1 MNHLQHLQDFQAA
14 LDAYQLSPDAIQTL
28 AQTQLVLLVAPSAS
42 GRNTIIHELLKTD
55 QYHFV
60 ISDTTRQP
68 RINNGEL
75 EQNGR
80 EYWFRTEQE
89 VLDELKRGEFLEA
102 AIIHNQQVSGISIRE
117 LEIARKANKIAITDV
132 EIEGAHNIHDA
143 KPDTLIIFMVPPSFE
158 MWLERLHTRGE
169 LPADELSRRFQSAL
183 KEFET
188 ALSAGFYRFVLND
201 TVAGTTA
208 EVHELVTTGK
218 YDPLKERFAR
228 EVVERMLADTKE
240 YVANHHFDQPAA

>member
-1 MNHLQHLQDFQAA
+1 MNQLHHLQDFRDA
-14 LDAYQLSPDAIQTL
+14 LSKYQLSTDAIQTL
-28 AQTQLVLLVAPSAS
+28 AQTRLVLLVAPTAS

-55 QYHFV
+55 DYHFV

-68 RINNGEL
+68 RLNNGEL

-80 EYWFRTEQE
+80 EYWFRTEE
-89 VLDELKRGEFLEA
+89 EMLGELQRGEFLEA
-102 AIIHNQQVSGISIRE
+102 AIIHEQQVSGISIRE

-132 EIEGAHNIHDA
+132 EIEGAKNIHAA
-143 KPDTLIIFMVPPSFE
+143 KPDTLIIFMAPPSFE
-158 MWLERLHTRGE
+158 LWLERLHTRGE

-183 KEFET
+183 KEIET
-188 ALSAGFYRFVLND
+188 ALNAGYYRFVMND

-208 EVHELVTTGK
+208 EVHKLVSTGQ

-228 EVVERMLADTKE
+228 EMVEKLLEETKR
-240 YVANHHFDQPAA
+240 YVADHHYGN